1 MEKVVI
7 RIKKAEDTIKVQAQ
21 LLSLLTE
28 LERGKTF
35 DCTIEEHRQRRSLNA
50 NSYFHLLVDKLAKH
64 YKMGSDDMKKKMVLE
79 YGVIAQDNLG
89 KKIGIKMPENQD
101 ITIFYPYA
109 KWFAESVEK
118 GIKFNH
124 YLFYKQTHTLDS
136 KEMATLIDGVVTEC
150 KDAGIETLDDLELK
164 RLVKNWEDKR

>member
-7 RIKKAEDTIKVQAQ
+7 QIKRAEDTMKVQAQ

-35 DCTIEEHRQRRSLNA
+35 DCTIEEHRQKRSLNA

-64 YKMGSDDMKKKMVLE
+64 FGIGADEMKKKMVLE
-79 YGVIAQDNLG
+79 YGAIAYDSLG

-136 KEMATLIDGVVTEC
+136 KEMAFLIDKVVEEC
-150 KDAGIETLDDLELK
+150 KSYGIETLDEKELK
-164 RLVKNWEDKR
+164 NMVSKWGI